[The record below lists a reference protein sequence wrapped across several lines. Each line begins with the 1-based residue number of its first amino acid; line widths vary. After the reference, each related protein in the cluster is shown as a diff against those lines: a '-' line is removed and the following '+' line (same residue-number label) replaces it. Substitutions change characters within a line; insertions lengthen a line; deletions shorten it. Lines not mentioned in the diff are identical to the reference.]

1 MNTPEEQK
9 SLVQL
14 TNTEYLRMLVQTDP
28 KFRDRFWCYQMEEH
42 QKNMEFF
49 APQYRFSNERR
60 LLNETYENL

>member
-1 MNTPEEQK
+1 MNTPEEQQ

-14 TNTEYLRMLVQTDP
+14 TNTEYLRMLVQTAP

-42 QKNMEFF
+42 LKNMEFF